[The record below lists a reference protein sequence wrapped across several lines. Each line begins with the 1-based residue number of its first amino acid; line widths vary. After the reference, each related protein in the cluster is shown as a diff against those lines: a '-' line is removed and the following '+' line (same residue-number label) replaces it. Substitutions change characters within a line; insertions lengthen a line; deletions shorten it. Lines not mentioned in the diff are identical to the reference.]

1 MANKK
6 YFTDE
11 SLATF
16 VDETKSYLDSHAGN
30 TTVHITSTERTNWNA
45 AKTHADS
52 PHAPSNAE
60 PNQNAFSNIAV
71 SGQTTVAA
79 DAKQD
84 TVTFTGSNVSIT
96 TDATNDKVTF
106 TVADGSTSAKGV
118 IQLTDSTSSTSTTTA
133 ATPSSVKSAYDL
145 ANTAKTNAAT
155 AQAKADSAYSLAE
168 GKVDSLSDLGVTAT
182 AAELNYVTNVTS
194 DIQSQLDGKAASG
207 HTHNYAGS
215 SSAGGAA
222 TSANKVNKSLTVQLN
237 GGTTEG
243 TNKFTFDGSTAKSV
257 NITASAIGASAS
269 GHTHDDRYY
278 TESEVDAKL
287 SGKAPTSH
295 ASNATTY
302 GIGTGSNYG
311 HVKLSDAID
320 STSAASSGIAAS
332 PAAVKSAYDKANH
345 SHPYLPLAGGT
356 MTGTLTVN
364 GGDKAGG
371 SKIALETGKGQIT
384 NSSTGTL
391 FGYTSDTEL
400 AVGHSSVSLVL
411 RGSGG
416 KPTYNGKELDFAS
429 GYLSTH
435 PEYSSMKLIPFIHND
450 LAFLDKKGGS
460 IKYYT
465 TTSTSYT
472 AASLAEGSLTI
483 NNSANMF
490 DGSPSYATLTANTTY
505 TAVIDLSLHKTF
517 QYSNQFYID
526 FGSANWRAKNI
537 EIYVMNSVTETAY
550 VKKGGVTGLASG
562 NWLLSISH
570 TSKNS
575 SGNTV
580 QGFDRIRIVLSS
592 FNNAANRRI
601 AQIGLVNYGSAG
613 VTETFISRGGC
624 SGIHGSLSPNKDG
637 SYDLGTS
644 SKRWK
649 NVYADTLNGTTIPDS
664 PKFTDTT
671 YSNFVKSGSG
681 AKAGLVPAPSTTAG
695 TTKYLR
701 EDGTWATP
709 PDNNTVYTHP
719 TYTARTGKPTANQTP
734 AFGGTAT
741 VSQITSDGTGHVT
754 GATDR
759 TITIPSTLSNGTGTA
774 GLIKTTSTVTSNS
787 GYTAC
792 PVISGVPYYKNT
804 TYTALKNPNALTIQ
818 GNGTTLTNGT
828 YDGSAAKTV
837 NITPSSI
844 GAFSSSGGTITGSA
858 TITGDLTVNGIKI
871 SGYDYMG
878 EQTVASR
885 VLTVSPADSHY
896 ITYITPESI
905 VKQGVADGI
914 STSGSIV
921 CNRVYIPNGHGI
933 RGMNKDVTSASLE
946 TSQAMVWVDVNNRV
960 IVGNSD
966 NEGRTEIMSPGY
978 LYFLMGG
985 STDVST
991 KYCVGFVTSSG
1002 DYTYFKPGADAAVYL
1017 GSSSYKWKQL
1027 YATTTTIATSDRNLK
1042 KNIEDIDDRYIE
1054 LFDLVRPVSYQL
1066 LSGDRLHTGFIAQE
1080 VEEAMEKVGLTAE
1093 ELGFFCKDIKMVE
1106 DTENEEFVPELD
1118 EDGNPVYIYALR
1130 YEEYIA
1136 IMAEKV
1142 RRLEAKYDNR
1152 LNQLELELAELKAN
1166 LN

>member
-52 PHAPSNAE
+52 AHAPSNAE

-84 TVTFTGSNVSIT
+84 TVTFAGSNVTIT

-106 TVADGSTSAKGV
+106 TVANGSTSAKGV
-118 IQLTDSTSSTSTTTA
+118 VQLTNSTSSTSTTTA
-133 ATPSSVKSAYDL
+133 ATPNSVKSAYDL

-155 AQAKADSAYSLAE
+155 AQTKADSAYSLAE

-182 AAELNYVTNVTS
+182 ATELNYTDGVTS
-194 DIQSQLDGKAASG
+194 NIQTQIDGKANYS
-207 HTHNYAGS
+207 HNH
-215 SSAGGAA
+215 
-222 TSANKVNKSLTVQLN
+222 SANDI
-237 GGTTEG
+237 TT
-243 TNKFTFDGSTAKSV
+243 A
-257 NITASAIGASAS
+257 
-269 GHTHDDRYY
+269 
-278 TESEVDAKL
+278 
-287 SGKAPTSH
+287 
-295 ASNATTY
+295 
-302 GIGTGSNYG
+302 
-311 HVKLSDAID
+311 
-320 STSAASSGIAAS
+320 
-332 PAAVKSAYDKANH
+332 
-345 SHPYLPLAGGT
+345 
-356 MTGTLTVN
+356 
-364 GGDKAGG
+364 
-371 SKIALETGKGQIT
+371 
-384 NSSTGTL
+384 
-391 FGYTSDTEL
+391 
-400 AVGHSSVSLVL
+400 
-411 RGSGG
+411 
-416 KPTYNGKELDFAS
+416 
-429 GYLSTH
+429 GYLTIH
-435 PEYSSMKLIPFIHND
+435 PEHTSMTLIPFIHND
-450 LAFLDKKGGS
+450 LAFLDKKGGAV
-460 IKYYT
+460 KYYT
-465 TTSTSYT
+465 TTSTDYT
-472 AASLAEGSLTI
+472 VASLTEGSLTI
-483 NNSANMF
+483 NNNANMF
-490 DGSPSYATLTANTTY
+490 DGSSSYATLTANTTY

-526 FGSANWRAKNI
+526 FGSANWRAKNVQV
-537 EIYVMNSVTETAY
+537 YVMNSTTETAY
-550 VKKGGVTGLASG
+550 VKKGGVTGLANG
-562 NWLLSISH
+562 NWLLKFSH

-575 SGNTV
+575 SGTTV
-580 QGFDRIRIVLSS
+580 QGFDRLRIVLSD

-644 SKRWK
+644 SKKWK

-681 AKAGLVPAPSTTAG
+681 ANAGLVPAPSTTAG

-774 GLIKTTSTVTSNS
+774 GLIKTSSTVTSNS

-837 NITPSSI
+837 NITPSAI
-844 GAFSSSGGTITGSA
+844 GAFSSSGGTVSGNVYATGYIQSDGNMVCKGVLSATTGVYSKDYIQSDGNMVCGGNMSATGS
-858 TITGDLTVNGIKI
+858 I
-871 SGYDYMG
+871 S
-878 EQTVASR
+878 
-885 VLTVSPADSHY
+885 
-896 ITYITPESI
+896 
-905 VKQGVADGI
+905 
-914 STSGSIV
+914 STSHIHATDYIQSDKSIYSKDVVQSDGNMVCGGQFTSKGSMFAESEIFIKNNK
-921 CNRVYIPNGHGI
+921 CI
-933 RGMNKDVTSASLE
+933 RGTHAGSTSMTAD
-946 TSQAMVWVDVNNRV
+946 TSSIIAYINDSDRL
-960 IVGNSD
+960 IVGSAN
-966 NEGRTEIMSPGY
+966 NTGRTEVRSPGY
-978 LYFLMGG
+978 LVLHTNSGTSISAASAVQFIYDTSYFFRPGKDA
-985 STDVST
+985 ST
-991 KYCVGFVTSSG
+991 
-1002 DYTYFKPGADAAVYL
+1002 YL
-1017 GSSSYKWKQL
+1017 GGASYKWKQV
-1027 YATTTTIATSDRNLK
+1027 YASTATISTSDRNLK
-1042 KNIEDIDDRYIE
+1042 KNIKDLDDRYIE
-1054 LFDLVRPVSYQL
+1054 LFDLIRPVSYQL

-1093 ELGFFCKDIKMVE
+1093 ELGFFCRDIKVVN
-1106 DTENEEFVPELD
+1106 DTENESDVPVLD
-1118 EDGNPVYIYALR
+1118 EDGNPVYIYSLR

-1136 IMAEKV
+1136 IMAEKI
-1142 RRLEAKYDNR
+1142 RRLEAKYDNKFK
-1152 LNQLELELAELKAN
+1152 QLELELAELKAS